1 MPSIIPGSGVLG
13 IDTGGTFTDF
23 VLVQDGALT
32 VHKLPST
39 PGDPSQSAGA
49 GMAQMPLPDDAT
61 VAHGSTVATNALL
74 ERKGART
81 ALVTTAGFED
91 VLQIG
96 RQARHDLYALEYQAP
111 EPLVPA
117 ELRLGVAERVDATG
131 AVLQALTAE
140 EVSLLLER
148 VAGLN
153 VDAVAISLLFSFL
166 HPGHERAIADAVHD
180 RYPALFVSTSSDVL
194 PEYREYERTST
205 VAVNAYVGP
214 LMSTYLSRMRDLT
227 AHPLRIMQSSGGSI
241 TVDMASRQPVRTIL
255 SGPAGGVMGAQYVAE
270 AAGYSHIITFD
281 MGGTSTDVSL
291 CPGHIQTTTGYAI
304 GVSPIGVPVI
314 DIHTVGAGG
323 GSIAQVDVG
332 GALRVGPESAGADP
346 GPACYGVG
354 SDATVTDANL
364 VLERMAPSHFL
375 GGRMALD
382 AGRAVEAIGKLAA
395 AMNAPVERAALGVVQ
410 VANAVMERAL
420 RTVSLERGHDPRDF
434 TLVAFGGAGPQHACE
449 LAAAL
454 DIPRVLVPLHPGLLS
469 ALGVAM
475 ADVVKDYSRTV
486 MIRDAGGM
494 AGLEAAFAELETQ
507 GRAEMTAEGFQPD
520 ALEVQRS
527 LDVRYRGQSFELPVE
542 WPDGDSPYDA
552 MAAGFHQAHLQR
564 FGYMDER
571 NAVEVVNARLRIVAP
586 TARPELEHG
595 APHQGDAP
603 SDGEA
608 PVWFEAGTQATHVY
622 DREALHAGHR
632 FKGPALVY
640 QMDAT
645 TVVPP
650 GWQAEVDSYR
660 NLILIP
666 ESA

>member
-1 MPSIIPGSGVLG
+1 
-13 IDTGGTFTDF
+13 
-23 VLVQDGALT
+23 
-32 VHKLPST
+32 
-39 PGDPSQSAGA
+39 
-49 GMAQMPLPDDAT
+49 
-61 VAHGSTVATNALL
+61 
-74 ERKGART
+74 
-81 ALVTTAGFED
+81 
-91 VLQIG
+91 
-96 RQARHDLYALEYQAP
+96 
-111 EPLVPA
+111 LVPA
-117 ELRLGVAERVDATG
+117 ELRLGVKERVGATG
-131 AVLQALTAE
+131 TVLQALTAE
-140 EVSLLLER
+140 EISLLLER
-148 VAGLN
+148 LARLN

-166 HPGHERAIADAVHD
+166 YPAHERALADAI
-180 RYPALFVSTSSDVL
+180 RNRFPALFVSTSSDVL

-205 VAVNAYVGP
+205 VVVNAYVGP

-255 SGPAGGVMGAQYVAE
+255 SGPAGGVVGARYVAE

-291 CPGHIQTTTGYAI
+291 CPGQIQTTTGYAI

-323 GSIAQVDVG
+323 GSIAKVDVG

-364 VLERMAPSHFL
+364 VLGRMAPAHFL

-382 AGRAVEAIGKLAA
+382 AGRAAEAVGKLAS
-395 AMNAPVERAALGVVQ
+395 AMHTPVERAALGVIQ

-486 MIRDAGGM
+486 MVRDAGGM
-494 AGLEAAFAELETQ
+494 TALETAFAELEAQ
-507 GRAEMTAEGFQPD
+507 GRQEMATEGFPPD
-520 ALEVQRS
+520 ALQVQRS

-542 WPDGDSPYDA
+542 WPGGDSPYDA

-571 NAVEVVNARLRIVAP
+571 NAVEAVNARLRITAP
-586 TARPELEHG
+586 TSRPTLEHSE
-595 APHQGDAP
+595 PTSGDVP

-608 PVWFEAGTQATHVY
+608 QVWFEAGPQATHIY
-622 DREALHAGHR
+622 DRDALRAGHR
-632 FKGPALVY
+632 FVGPALVY

-650 GWQAEVDSYR
+650 GWQAEVDPYR
-660 NLILIP
+660 NLILTP

>member
-1 MPSIIPGSGVLG
+1 MSSSVLG

-23 VLVQDGALT
+23 VLVQDGTLT

-49 GMAQMPLPDDAT
+49 GMADMPIPRDAT

-81 ALVTTAGFED
+81 ALVTTAGFAD

-96 RQARHDLYALEYQAP
+96 RQARHNLYALEYQAP
-111 EPLVPA
+111 EPLAPA

-131 AVLQALTAE
+131 TVLQALTTE
-140 EVSLLLER
+140 EISLLLER
-148 VAGLN
+148 LAELD

-166 HPGHERAIADAVHD
+166 HPDHERALADAIRD
-180 RYPALFVSTSSDVL
+180 RFPVLFVSTSSDVL

-205 VAVNAYVGP
+205 VVVNAYVGP

-255 SGPAGGVMGAQYVAE
+255 SGPAGGVIGARYVAE
-270 AAGYSHIITFD
+270 TAGYSHIITFD
-281 MGGTSTDVSL
+281 MGGTSTDASL
-291 CPGHIQTTTGYAI
+291 CPGHIQTTTGYGI

-354 SDATVTDANL
+354 TDATVTDANL
-364 VLERMAPSHFL
+364 VLGRMAPAHFL

-382 AGRAVEAIGKLAA
+382 AGRATEAVGTLAS

-486 MIRDAGGM
+486 MVRDASGM

-507 GRAEMTAEGFQPD
+507 GRDEMAAEGFQPD
-520 ALEVQRS
+520 ALQVQRS

-586 TARPELEHG
+586 TARPALERG
-595 APHQGDAP
+595 EPTPAKAL

-608 PVWFEAGTQATHVY
+608 PVWFEAGPQATHIY
-622 DREALHAGHR
+622 NRNALHAGHR
-632 FKGPALVY
+632 FTGPALVY

-650 GWQAEVDSYR
+650 GWQAEVDSHR
-660 NLILIP
+660 NLMLTQ
-666 ESA
+666 EGA